1 MAKSGYRLG
10 VVSFLNSRPLIEG
23 LDCETA
29 DVDIVFDVPAALPG
43 LLDRDAVDAALVPV
57 IDLVH
62 PGRSWSVVSDACIG
76 CDGETLTVRVF
87 SRVPPEEI
95 RKLHVDGASHTSVTL
110 ASLIWQETYGT
121 RLLVAPYDEGV
132 SEDQC
137 EAILLIG
144 DRVINYRLIELDIET
159 DLGGAWKSLTGRPF
173 VFAVW
178 AAERGRDLGD
188 LAAALGRARDRGLA
202 NLDHIA
208 EHLAPGMGWPVE
220 LARRYLRHRLVFTL
234 DRPMREGLNLFLEL
248 ANRNGLVPSPPE
260 LVYA

>member
-1 MAKSGYRLG
+1 MAKPTYRLG

-23 LDCETA
+23 LDGESSG
-29 DVDIVFDVPAALPG
+29 VDIVFDVPAALPD
-43 LLDRDAVDAALVPV
+43 LLDRDAVDAALIPV
-57 IDLVH
+57 IDLAR
-62 PGRSWSVVSDACIG
+62 PGRSWSILSDACIG

-95 RKLHVDGASHTSVTL
+95 RELHVDGASHTSVTL
-110 ASLIWQETYGT
+110 ASLIWQEMYGT
-121 RLLVAPYDEGV
+121 RLLVTPYHEGV
-132 SEDQC
+132 SESQC

-144 DRVINYRLIELDIET
+144 DKVINHGLVELDIEI

-178 AAERGRDLGD
+178 AAKRDRGLGD
-188 LAAALGRARDRGLA
+188 LVATLGRARDDGLA
-202 NLDHIA
+202 NLDRIA
-208 EHLAPGMGWPVE
+208 EDLAPGMGWPVE

-234 DRPMREGLNLFLEL
+234 DRPMREGLDLFLEL
-248 ANRNGLVPSPPE
+248 ASRNGLVPRPPQ